1 MVNCLFDVGF
11 LQILCSCG
19 YHRCNIRCV
28 YIYLFIYLL
37 IDLFIYYLYY
47 IHSCLVHARDRSK
60 CWHCLCSDL
69 QVKPTDSCGIF
80 ASCSFFGALRCW
92 TFACRRSKQ
101 IRQPISTNRISSIV
115 YHWNSLST
123 ISSFMFLPCVQ
134 SSVNPSV
141 ISLAIV
147 GSPCRPGESGCA
159 WVMLGFDT
167 ALHMSRHVTTFSW

>member
-28 YIYLFIYLL
+28 YIYIYLL
-37 IDLFIYYLYY
+37 IYLFIICIIF
-47 IHSCLVHARDRSK
+47 IHALFMPGIGPNAGIVSV
-60 CWHCLCSDL
+60 
-69 QVKPTDSCGIF
+69 PT
-80 ASCSFFGALRCW
+80 
-92 TFACRRSKQ
+92 CRWN
-101 IRQPISTNRISSIV
+101 QPIAVGFLRAAIFLGSKMLDIRMQKEQANQAANINQSYIIV

>member
-28 YIYLFIYLL
+28 YIY
-37 IDLFIYYLYY
+37 IYYLYY

-80 ASCSFFGALRCW
+80 ASCSFFWALRCW

-101 IRQPISTNRISSIV
+101 KQAANINQSYIIV

-134 SSVNPSV
+134 SVNPSV
-141 ISLAIV
+141 ISLTVQARRV
-147 GSPCRPGESGCA
+147 GLCMSHA
-159 WVMLGFDT
+159 WVWHGL
-167 ALHMSRHVTTFSW
+167 AHVTTCHDVFFV